1 MSYSDYTA
9 LIKPRMKFTVHLYFV
24 TDLYLPSVIYDLS
37 TRSKRFML
45 ISQQAENGCSW
56 LRLQNSPHVF
66 PPNPIQFCQPARW
79 WLVISLDPVAN
90 RSSDSAHVLITLG
103 YGQYFLPPPSIP
115 TWPWEVLLSISCLC
129 LSKVTFW
136 KLVTASKVIT
146 SHFHFL

>member
-1 MSYSDYTA
+1 MSYSDYAA
-9 LIKPRMKFTVHLYFV
+9 LIKPRMKFTAHLYFV

-90 RSSDSAHVLITLG
+90 RSSDSAPRFNLRLWTEFFSPSLTLIHSHLAMRSATEYQLSV
-103 YGQYFLPPPSIP
+103 SI
-115 TWPWEVLLSISCLC
+115 
-129 LSKVTFW
+129 KG
-136 KLVTASKVIT
+136 
-146 SHFHFL
+146 